1 MKIASPTDDK
11 IIIELTAEDMR
22 SLDITYEEMNYSSAE
37 TRRVIWALLE
47 KAGRELGRDIDPS
60 RRMMIEAVPEISGG
74 CMVLFTMLEKSGK
87 SGFYIKTL
95 GGREQSGIFEFA
107 SLTDLMDG
115 ARVMPRRLIT
125 AVHSSLYENSGRYR
139 LMLCGDYDFSAV
151 KRFLSEYGC
160 TAVRG
165 DVCCA
170 HTREHWVTL
179 AEGQAIERLAGQ
191 PQ

>member
-11 IIIELTAEDMR
+11 IIIELTPEDMR

-74 CMVLFTMLEKSGK
+74 CMVLFTMLEQSGK

-95 GGREQSGIFEFA
+95 GGREQSGIFEFT
-107 SLTDLMDG
+107 SLSDLMDS
-115 ARVMPRRLIT
+115 ARVFPERLIS
-125 AVHSSLYENSGRYR
+125 AAHSSLYENSGRYR
-139 LMLCGDYDFSAV
+139 LMICGDYDFAAV

-160 TAVRG
+160 IAVRG
-165 DVCCA
+165 DACCA
-170 HTREHWVTL
+170 HTREHWALL
-179 AEGQAIERLAGQ
+179 AEGEAVERLGGY